1 MKKVMLTR
9 IITGAF
15 ILLFTVAFVLLKQVS
30 PLFFDAFV
38 LIISVGAIYEINKA
52 YKNVGKKVN
61 WILLIFATL
70 SICLINI
77 FVEDVSRVFIY
88 DILLAMILFVALM
101 LIDIIVFAVNR
112 KNGTTEPDASVLNST
127 LFDQTKFTMMS
138 FAYPVLLISSLYM
151 LNHLPYDIGYMGIIV
166 SFAVSMLTDT
176 CALFVGVACGK
187 RKFVPEV
194 SPKKSVAGV
203 VGGLIGG
210 VIGAGLCFVI
220 FYFTN
225 WFALDGISL
234 LKSILA
240 FAIVGVIGSFIN
252 QLGDLVSSALKRKVG
267 LKDFAH
273 IFPEHGGFMDRVD
286 GLMFVSTFVYVIFS
300 LLLV

>member
-1 MKKVMLTR
+1 MKKMMITR

-30 PLFFDAFV
+30 HWFFDAFILV
-38 LIISVGAIYEINKA
+38 ITLGAIVEIYKA
-52 YKNVGKKVN
+52 YKHAGKSVNIVGLIVSVVA
-61 WILLIFATL
+61 IFLIFNL
-70 SICLINI
+70 EDNLVKVLI
-77 FVEDVSRVFIY
+77 Y
-88 DILLAMILFVALM
+88 TILVAMALFVCVM
-101 LIDIIVFAVNR
+101 LVDIINFALAR

-138 FAYPVLLISSLYM
+138 FAYPVLLLSFFYA
-151 LNHLPYDIGYMGIIV
+151 LNHLSYDIGYMGIIV
-166 SFAVSMLTDT
+166 SFAISMLTDT
-176 CALFVGVACGK
+176 CALFVGMACG
-187 RKFVPEV
+187 RHKFVPEV
-194 SPKKSVAGV
+194 SPKKTVEGV

-210 VIGAGLCFVI
+210 IIGAGLCFII
-220 FYFTN
+220 FYFTD
-225 WFALDGISL
+225 FFSFFSMSLAKTIS
-234 LKSILA
+234 A

-267 LKDFAH
+267 IKDFAH

-286 GLMFVSTFVYVIFS
+286 GLMFTATFVYVIFT